1 MFTHYNM
8 MLLAG
13 MLAGAGF
20 ATMAYQNKLPGWK
33 QGLIFW
39 SVLLA
44 LGWAMGRY
52 TVQPME
58 NSRGGFIMDS
68 WKHERIGTLFQMP
81 SDEPPPDY
89 R

>member
-39 SVLLA
+39 GVLLA

-58 NSRGGFIMDS
+58 NSRGGFIVDS
-68 WKHERIGTLFQMP
+68 WEGERIGTLFEMP